1 MPQDLEKRIHTSTGK
16 PVYLAS
22 GNLSW
27 EEDLLDK
34 RTKRWMSLGSLS
46 GVPKFETSVIR
57 KRALN
62 LITQN
67 IDHLPE
73 DRARETYEHY
83 REGLN
88 KRWEKDLTAYENQV
102 IRQFGKIQGLR
113 VDDPDPNERR
123 VALKK
128 ARDMAKDATR
138 ILEAGGTE
146 KDLSKAGYKIIEDAL
161 INNMKNMR

>member
-1 MPQDLEKRIHTSTGK
+1 MTQDLEKRIHTGTGK

-22 GNLSW
+22 GKLNW

-62 LITQN
+62 LVTQN

-73 DRARETYEHY
+73 DRARATYEHY
-83 REGLN
+83 REELN
-88 KRWEKDLTAYENQV
+88 KTWEKDLTAYENQV
-102 IRQFGKIQGLR
+102 IHQFGKIQGLR
-113 VDDPDPNERR
+113 VDDPDPDERR
-123 VALKK
+123 IALKK
-128 ARDMAKDATR
+128 ARDMAEDATR

-146 KDLSKAGYKIIEDAL
+146 KDLSEAGYKIIEDAV
-161 INNMKNMR
+161 IDSMKKF